1 VHIPESK
8 PYIFL
13 RGNGRGRT
21 GIVWSQSSTDNVASA
36 TFRVEAHDF
45 IAFGISFQVNS
56 SYILN

>member
-1 VHIPESK
+1 MHIPESK